1 MRRLRWKSKYA
12 TGNRRVDEHHKAL
25 VDMLLGI
32 DAELRAKEHCQDMED
47 LYGELTQ
54 MAVDRLA
61 HGGSSDANSSSDG
74 AFQAVL
80 STSLPLAA
88 LDTPACRDCSICNL
102 TEERLGEWLIQGT
115 KLAPSSDRRSHGGHQ
130 HAGLSA

>member
-12 TGNRRVDEHHKAL
+12 TGNRRVDAHHKAL
-25 VDMLLGI
+25 VDVLLGI

-61 HGGSSDANSSSDG
+61 HGGSSGAISSSDG
-74 AFQAVL
+74 AFRAVL
-80 STSLPLAA
+80 NTSLPLAA
-88 LDTPACRDCSICNL
+88 LDTPACRDCSICDL
-102 TEERLGEWLIQGT
+102 TEERLGEWLVQGAE
-115 KLAPSSDRRSHGGHQ
+115 LGQSSGRLSHGGHQ
-130 HAGLSA
+130 HADVSA